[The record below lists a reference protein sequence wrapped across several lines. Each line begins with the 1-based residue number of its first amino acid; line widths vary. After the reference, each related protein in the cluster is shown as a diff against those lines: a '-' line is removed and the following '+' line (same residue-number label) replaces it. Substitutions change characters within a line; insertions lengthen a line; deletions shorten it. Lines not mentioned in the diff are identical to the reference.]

1 MEKQAQMSELA
12 KKYNLEALQD
22 YNFDNFTFDID
33 FGDMSQKDVDRM
45 KMEEKEYNE
54 ELKKKEAEKKKGKWL
69 FYWLHLSIVPYSVGN
84 NKEDEVVHV
93 DGIYL

>member
-33 FGDMSQKDVDRM
+33 FGDMLQKDVDRM

-54 ELKKKEAEKKKGKWL
+54 ELKKKEAEKKKGK
-69 FYWLHLSIVPYSVGN
+69 
-84 NKEDEVVHV
+84 
-93 DGIYL
+93 